1 MEDMKKVLEEL
12 NQNLEG
18 FGKDY
23 PEQTNA
29 FFNFL
34 EKVEQDGKLDKKTK
48 EFVALGI
55 AVAKHCKYCIAF
67 HVNNLL
73 QMKASK
79 DEIMEAA
86 YVGALMDGGPGLTYL
101 QLVEKAIKDL
111 K

>member
-18 FGKDY
+18 FSKDY
-23 PEQTNA
+23 PGQTNA
-29 FFNFL
+29 FFGFL
-34 EKVEQDGKLDKKTK
+34 EKVEKDGALDKKTK

-55 AVAKHCKYCIAF
+55 AVAKRCKYCIAF

-73 QMKASK
+73 QLKATK
-79 DEIMEAA
+79 DEIMEAG
-86 YVGALMDGGPGLTYL
+86 YVGVFMDGGPGLTYL

-111 K
+111 S

>member
-1 MEDMKKVLEEL
+1 MENMKKLLEEL

-18 FGKDY
+18 FSKDY

-29 FFNFL
+29 FFNLL
-34 EKVEQDGKLDKKTK
+34 EKIEQEGKLDKKTK

-67 HVNNLL
+67 HVNELL
-73 QMKASK
+73 KLKATK

-86 YVGALMDGGPGLTYL
+86 YVGVLMDGGPAMTYL
-101 QLVEKAIKDL
+101 QIVKKAIEDL